1 MIETKLDLMETRLQ
15 VMEKQSQ
22 ETKLSTYQGDADTSE
37 NIKSKDMIKEI
48 EEKITKNMTL
58 NSL

>member
-1 MIETKLDLMETRLQ
+1 METRLQ

-22 ETKLSTYQGDADTSE
+22 ETKLSTYQGDADTWE

>member
-22 ETKLSTYQGDADTSE
+22 ETKLSTYQGDVDTSE

>member
-1 MIETKLDLMETRLQ
+1 MIESKLDLMETRLH

-37 NIKSKDMIKEI
+37 NFKSKDMIKEI

>member
-1 MIETKLDLMETRLQ
+1 
-15 VMEKQSQ
+15 MEKQSQ
-22 ETKLSTYQGDADTSE
+22 ETKLWTYQGDVDTSE

>member
-1 MIETKLDLMETRLQ
+1 METRLQ

-22 ETKLSTYQGDADTSE
+22 ETKLWTYQGDADTSE

>member
-1 MIETKLDLMETRLQ
+1 METRLQ

-22 ETKLSTYQGDADTSE
+22 ETKLSTYQGDADKSE

>member
-1 MIETKLDLMETRLQ
+1 MRYMAYAT
-15 VMEKQSQ
+15 QSQ
-22 ETKLSTYQGDADTSE
+22 ETKLWTYQGDADTSE